1 MILRRVLIANRGEIA
16 VRVIRT
22 CRRLGIETVLTVAAA
37 DADSVPARLA
47 DTTDR
52 DRSPTSTSRRSSG
65 PPPRRGRDAIHPGYG
80 FLSENPR
87 LARACEAAGIVFIG
101 PGADVLEAAGDKLA
115 ARDHA
120 VAAGLPVLPGGL
132 VRAEAEDEGGAAGE
146 IAGRIGYPVLVK
158 AAGGG
163 GGRGLRVVR
172 DPADLAGAVA
182 MGSAE
187 AQAAFGDG
195 RVYLERYVSP
205 ARHVEVQLLGDGEN
219 VIHLGD
225 RDCSVQRRYQKLVE
239 EAPAPRLGE
248 TLRVGM
254 RAAAVAFG
262 QHLKYQGLGTVEF
275 LVDAARSEFWFLEV
289 NARIQVEHPV
299 TEAVTGLDLV
309 AEQIAVA
316 EGRRLGLS
324 QASVRLDGHAIEC
337 RINAED
343 PAAGF
348 RPSPGRVTSAVFPAG
363 PGIRVDTH
371 IQAGSAV
378 PPQYDSLLA
387 KLVVERGEP
396 GRGAGP
402 AARRAGPVRDRR
414 GGDHRCRCTR
424 RWPPTTSSP
433 PEASA
438 RTTSHG
444 GWSSKPGPL
453 GIKMAEI
460 QLVDVSLRDGNQSL
474 WGATGLRT
482 DHILQIAPVL
492 NRVGFRALDFM
503 SSTAMGVAVR
513 THREDPW
520 ERIRLTRAAMPDT
533 PLQLIGTGFRFISW
547 ERAHP
552 EVMQLVYERLVAAGI
567 SRFVLL
573 DPMHDMDAV
582 RRSARMVKRAG
593 GTETILALTYTISA
607 VHDDDFYAGIAAA
620 AAASPY
626 IDRAYI
632 KDPAGL
638 LTPERARTLIPAV
651 RARLG
656 GKPLELHAHCTIGL
670 SPLVYLV
677 APDLGVSVLQT
688 GCGALADG
696 SSLPDAQRVVAN
708 LRALGHTVD
717 VDDRLLAV
725 VCAVLQSAG
734 RGRGAAVR
742 PAAAVRRGVHPA
754 PAGRRGADHAAAAA
768 GRTGAGGPVR
778 RGDRGGEPGQGRTRL
793 PDHGHPVPADGD
805 GAGACRTCW
814 VLSGTRSSP
823 TR

>member
-22 CRRLGIETVLTVAAA
+22 CRRLGIETVLTVADT

-47 DTTDR
+47 DKTIAIGSYLDVEEVV
-52 DRSPTSTSRRSSG
+52 G
-65 PPPRRGRDAIHPGYG
+65 AAAAAGAGAIHPGYG

-115 ARDHA
+115 ARNHA

-132 VRAEAEDEGGAAGE
+132 VRAEATGADGALGAAGEAGTGEAGAAGE

-172 DPADLAGAVA
+172 DPADLAGGVA

-262 QHLKYQGLGTVEF
+262 QYLKYQGLGTVEF

-348 RPSPGRVTSAVFPAG
+348 RPNPGLVTSAVFPAG

-387 KLVVERGEP
+387 KLVVSGASRAEALGRL
-396 GRGAGP
+396 RGALARCEIGGVATTLP
-402 AARRAGPVRDRR
+402 VHAALANDDEFAAGGVGTDYLARWLERQTRPVRDKN
-414 GGDHRCRCTR
+414 G
-424 RWPPTTSSP
+424 
-433 PEASA
+433 
-438 RTTSHG
+438 
-444 GWSSKPGPL
+444 
-453 GIKMAEI
+453 
-460 QLVDVSLRDGNQSL
+460 
-474 WGATGLRT
+474 
-482 DHILQIAPVL
+482 
-492 NRVGFRALDFM
+492 
-503 SSTAMGVAVR
+503 
-513 THREDPW
+513 
-520 ERIRLTRAAMPDT
+520 
-533 PLQLIGTGFRFISW
+533 
-547 ERAHP
+547 
-552 EVMQLVYERLVAAGI
+552 
-567 SRFVLL
+567 
-573 DPMHDMDAV
+573 
-582 RRSARMVKRAG
+582 
-593 GTETILALTYTISA
+593 
-607 VHDDDFYAGIAAA
+607 
-620 AAASPY
+620 
-626 IDRAYI
+626 
-632 KDPAGL
+632 
-638 LTPERARTLIPAV
+638 
-651 RARLG
+651 
-656 GKPLELHAHCTIGL
+656 
-670 SPLVYLV
+670 
-677 APDLGVSVLQT
+677 
-688 GCGALADG
+688 
-696 SSLPDAQRVVAN
+696 
-708 LRALGHTVD
+708 
-717 VDDRLLAV
+717 
-725 VCAVLQSAG
+725 
-734 RGRGAAVR
+734 
-742 PAAAVRRGVHPA
+742 
-754 PAGRRGADHAAAAA
+754 
-768 GRTGAGGPVR
+768 
-778 RGDRGGEPGQGRTRL
+778 
-793 PDHGHPVPADGD
+793 
-805 GAGACRTCW
+805 
-814 VLSGTRSSP
+814 
-823 TR
+823 